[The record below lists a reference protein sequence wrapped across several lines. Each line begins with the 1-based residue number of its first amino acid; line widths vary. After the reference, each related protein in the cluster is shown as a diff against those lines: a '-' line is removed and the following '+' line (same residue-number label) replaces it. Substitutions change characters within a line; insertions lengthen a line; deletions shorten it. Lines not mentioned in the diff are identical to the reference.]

1 MQRLSALVEEV
12 PEIVELD
19 LNPVKVMEPGKG
31 AIVVDTRMRVRSVPQ
46 RWLPSRKDIPAA
58 ERRLR

>member
-1 MQRLSALVEEV
+1 
-12 PEIVELD
+12 
-19 LNPVKVMEPGKG
+19 
-31 AIVVDTRMRVRSVPQ
+31 VVDTRMRVRSVPQ

>member
-1 MQRLSALVEEV
+1 V

-19 LNPVKVMEPGKG
+19 LNPVKVLEPGQG
-31 AIVVDTRMRVRSVPQ
+31 AVVVDTRMRVRSVPQ

>member
-1 MQRLSALVEEV
+1 MEGDDYLLALSRYVH
-12 PEIVELD
+12 
-19 LNPVKVMEPGKG
+19 LNPVKVLEPGKG
-31 AIVVDTRMRVRSVPQ
+31 AVVVDSRMRVRSVPQ

>member
-1 MQRLSALVEEV
+1 
-12 PEIVELD
+12 
-19 LNPVKVMEPGKG
+19 
-31 AIVVDTRMRVRSVPQ
+31 MRVRSVPQ